1 MAVKQPNM
9 KAADSPIVMK
19 AGDTAAR
26 ETAAKNAVEAT
37 INETPEVASAL
48 AARGITATYD
58 SNNRAY
64 VELAGTTDEIHAIGE
79 YLTSYQPARNAFL
92 NALVNRIGLTIVT
105 SKLYRNPWAVFKRGY
120 LEFGDTIEEIFVN
133 LADVH
138 GFYPEGAED
147 TFAKRELPD
156 VRTAFHRMNFQKFY
170 KTTVSSQQLRQAFLS
185 WTGVSDLI
193 ARIIES
199 LYTSANTDEYYVM
212 RYFLAKCLLNGY
224 IGSVEIPEVGKDNAV
239 DIATQFQY
247 MSDLFQ
253 YQSTKYN
260 MAGVTTHTDF
270 EDQYFIVTAKFK
282 ATMNMNVL
290 ATAFNLEYRE
300 FQARMITVDTFTDF
314 DWVRMDALFTDP
326 ATGQLPPLHA
336 RGDRAARDRAGG
348 AGVARMVDGAGQLR
362 GVRAVVQRRRAVL
375 EPLAPCVEDHQLL
388 AVRTGGRLHPDRP
401 DHHEGDGHAGDRH
414 PFQGRGSAA
423 ERGRGR
429 HRHREQGR
437 AVDGD
442 RRRCIRNDRHQRR
455 VPTCGGQRDGDDA
468 HRHGNLHPGRNEDGQ
483 LHHHRHRIAYVLPRA
498 GFVSR
503 PPFRRM

>member
-1 MAVKQPNM
+1 M

-26 ETAAKNAVEAT
+26 EAAAQKAVEAT
-37 INETPEVASAL
+37 INETPEVAAAL
-48 AARGITATYD
+48 AARGIPATYD

-64 VELAGTTDEIHAIGE
+64 VELAGTTDELHAISE

-156 VRTAFHRMNFQKFY
+156 VRTAFHRMNFQKLY

-185 WTGVSDLI
+185 WTAVSDLI

-224 IGSVEIPEVGKDNAV
+224 IGSVEIPAVGKDNAV

-247 MSDLFQ
+247 MSDLF
-253 YQSTKYN
+253 
-260 MAGVTTHTDF
+260 
-270 EDQYFIVTAKFK
+270 QYFIVTAKFK

-314 DWVRMDALFTDP
+314 DWARMDALFTDP
-326 ATGQLPPLHA
+326 ATGQLDPNYHRFTEEEIALLETVPAVLVSRDWWMVLDNYVESAQWFNGEGLYWNHWHHVWKTISCSPF
-336 RGDRAARDRAGG
+336 GQAAAFTPTAPTITSVTVTPATAMLSKG
-348 AGVARMVDGAGQLR
+348 ADLQLSA
-362 GVRAVVQRRRAVL
+362 AVVGTGIVNQGVQWKVTGGTASGTTVTNGGYL
-375 EPLAPCVEDHQLL
+375 HVAANETATTL
-388 AVRTGGRLHPDRP
+388 AVTATSIQ
-401 DHHEGDGHAGDRH
+401 DGTKAGT
-414 PFQGRGSAA
+414 STITVAA
-423 ERGRGR
+423 
-429 HRHREQGR
+429 
-437 AVDGD
+437 
-442 RRRCIRNDRHQRR
+442 
-455 VPTCGGQRDGDDA
+455 
-468 HRHGNLHPGRNEDGQ
+468 
-483 LHHHRHRIAYVLPRA
+483 
-498 GFVSR
+498 
-503 PPFRRM
+503 

>member
-26 ETAAKNAVEAT
+26 ETAAQKAVEAT

-48 AARGITATYD
+48 AARGIAATYD
-58 SNNRAY
+58 ANNRAY

-156 VRTAFHRMNFQKFY
+156 VRAAFHRMNFQKFY

-224 IGSVEIPEVGKDNAV
+224 IGSVEIPAVGKDNAV

-326 ATGQLPPLHA
+326 ATGQLDPNYHRFTQEEIALLETVPAVLVSRDWWMVLDNYVESAQWFNGEGLYWNHWHHVWKTISCSPF
-336 RGDRAARDRAGG
+336 GQAAAFTPTAPTITSVTVTPATATLSKGADLQLSAAVVGTGIVNQGVQWTVTGG
-348 AGVARMVDGAGQLR
+348 AASGTTVTNGGYLHVAANETAATLTVTATSIQDGTK
-362 GVRAVVQRRRAVL
+362 
-375 EPLAPCVEDHQLL
+375 
-388 AVRTGGRLHPDRP
+388 TG
-401 DHHEGDGHAGDRH
+401 ESTITVTA
-414 PFQGRGSAA
+414 
-423 ERGRGR
+423 
-429 HRHREQGR
+429 
-437 AVDGD
+437 
-442 RRRCIRNDRHQRR
+442 
-455 VPTCGGQRDGDDA
+455 
-468 HRHGNLHPGRNEDGQ
+468 
-483 LHHHRHRIAYVLPRA
+483 
-498 GFVSR
+498 
-503 PPFRRM
+503 

>member
-1 MAVKQPNM
+1 MCIR
-9 KAADSPIVMK
+9 D
-19 AGDTAAR
+19 R
-26 ETAAKNAVEAT
+26 
-37 INETPEVASAL
+37 
-48 AARGITATYD
+48 
-58 SNNRAY
+58 NNRAY

-224 IGSVEIPEVGKDNAV
+224 IGSVEIPAITKDNAI

-326 ATGQLPPLHA
+326 ATGQLLSLIHIS
-336 RGDRAARDRAGG
+336 
-348 AGVARMVDGAGQLR
+348 
-362 GVRAVVQRRRAVL
+362 
-375 EPLAPCVEDHQLL
+375 EP
-388 AVRTGGRLHPDRP
+388 TRP
-401 DHHEGDGHAGDRH
+401 
-414 PFQGRGSAA
+414 
-423 ERGRGR
+423 
-429 HRHREQGR
+429 
-437 AVDGD
+437 
-442 RRRCIRNDRHQRR
+442 
-455 VPTCGGQRDGDDA
+455 
-468 HRHGNLHPGRNEDGQ
+468 
-483 LHHHRHRIAYVLPRA
+483 Y
-498 GFVSR
+498 
-503 PPFRRM
+503 

>member
-19 AGDTAAR
+19 GGDTAAR
-26 ETAAKNAVEAT
+26 ETAAQKAVEAT

-48 AARGITATYD
+48 AARGIPATYD
-58 SNNRAY
+58 ANNRAY

-120 LEFGDTIEEIFVN
+120 LEFGDTVEEIFVN

-224 IGSVEIPEVGKDNAV
+224 VGSIAIPEPTKDNAIDV
-239 DIATQFQY
+239 ATQFQY

-270 EDQYFIVTAKFK
+270 EDQYFIITAKFK

-290 ATAFNLEYRE
+290 ATAFQLEYRE
-300 FQARMITVDTFTDF
+300 FQARLITVDSLTDF
-314 DWVRMDALFTDP
+314 DWARLDKLFTDP
-326 ATGQLPPLHA
+326 ATGALDPGYA
-336 RGDRAARDRAGG
+336 RFTPEEIA
-348 AGVARMVDGAGQLR
+348 LLESIP
-362 GVRAVVQRRRAVL
+362 AVL
-375 EPLAPCVEDHQLL
+375 VSRDWWMVLDNYLEDAQWFNGEGLYWNHWHHTWKTISCSPFGQAAAFTNVASTITSVTVTPATASLSPGASLQLSA
-388 AVRTGGRLHPDRP
+388 AVAGTGIVNQGVQWSLT
-401 DHHEGDGHAGDRH
+401 GATSSGTTITSAGYLKIAANETATALTVTATSIADSTKA
-414 PFQGRGSAA
+414 GSAEIKVIKA
-423 ERGRGR
+423 
-429 HRHREQGR
+429 
-437 AVDGD
+437 
-442 RRRCIRNDRHQRR
+442 
-455 VPTCGGQRDGDDA
+455 
-468 HRHGNLHPGRNEDGQ
+468 
-483 LHHHRHRIAYVLPRA
+483 
-498 GFVSR
+498 S
-503 PPFRRM
+503 